1 MIVGKPQNEHYQ
13 EYRQI
18 LIDETADLKLP
29 ILYNINLVT
38 LFRERHFHMGRKCI
52 DFEQATLK
60 ILEPWFVEAMVI
72 VKLVS
77 ADDQKVFVV
86 IATIKEQ

>member
-1 MIVGKPQNEHYQ
+1 MLQRMRQAEILTNVAAVIVGKPQNEHYYQ

-29 ILYNINLVT
+29 ILYNINFGHAFPRTALPYGAQV
-38 LFRERHFHMGRKCI
+38 CI

-60 ILEPWFVEAMVI
+60 ILEPWFVEA
-72 VKLVS
+72 
-77 ADDQKVFVV
+77 
-86 IATIKEQ
+86 